1 MKTIRFAVVLGC
13 LIGAGTHSAV
23 AQFENV
29 GSIDFP
35 TSETG
40 RAQQHFL
47 RGVAILHSSW
57 VEPGHRTVPGG
68 PGALSRLRARLL
80 GRVALV

>member
-1 MKTIRFAVVLGC
+1 MKTIRFLAVFAC
-13 LIGAGTHSAV
+13 LVGAGVRPAV

-40 RAQQHFL
+40 QAQQHFL
-47 RGVAILHSSW
+47 RGVAILNSFGWNQAIEQFETAQELS
-57 VEPGHRTVPGG
+57 PDF
-68 PGALSRLRARLL
+68 ALA
-80 GRVALV
+80 